1 MYAAHSAA
9 LRPCARSNERQGE
22 SVHVSTASRL
32 RQGNGGSVHGPA
44 VWPMLTDLNQ
54 EAKGVT
60 RGVPEHGAE
69 KLLLWR
75 RARRHEATSLYV

>member
-1 MYAAHSAA
+1 
-9 LRPCARSNERQGE
+9 
-22 SVHVSTASRL
+22 
-32 RQGNGGSVHGPA
+32 
-44 VWPMLTDLNQ
+44 MLTDLNQ